1 MKKLG
6 FTIIGALWGMTMQ
19 AQQRPYEIDPS
30 FVPSLEFM
38 QKSWTG
44 EYDGLE
50 SNSRMIV
57 SLSRVLVLHT
67 DLTYTNE
74 VKGQIKNQSEEVLLR
89 YETGTYQYISDN
101 RMVTYSIEADSTLD
115 INILLKGEELSY
127 AVNHYK
133 EAGTEKTST
142 EEAQF
147 TYAASDDARQW
158 VLFDPQLM
166 SPIDP
171 RQKAVY
177 VMTGKEILPS
187 GVVVAPYAGK
197 PCSDASY
204 DLNGRMVANPQK
216 GISVTNK
223 KKGIYIKKGSKYIVR

>member
-1 MKKLG
+1 MNKFVLLLLS
-6 FTIIGALWGMTMQ
+6 TLSVMTMN
-19 AQQRPYEIDPS
+19 AQPRPFETDPS
-30 FVPSLEFM
+30 FVPTLEFM

-50 SNSRMIV
+50 PNSKMIL
-57 SLSRVLVLHT
+57 SLSRTLVLNA
-67 DLTYTNE
+67 DLTYKNE
-74 VKGQIKNQSEEVLLR
+74 VKGQIKDQSEEVLLR
-89 YETGTYQYISDN
+89 YETGTYQYSSDN

-115 INILLKGEELSY
+115 VNILLKGEKLTY

-133 EAGTEKTST
+133 EGGTEKTST
-142 EEAQF
+142 EKAQF
-147 TYAASDDARQW
+147 TSAASDDARLW
-158 VLFDPQLM
+158 VLFDQQLM

-187 GVVVAPYAGK
+187 GIVVTPYAGK

-204 DLNGRMVANPQK
+204 DLNGRMIANP
-216 GISVTNK
+216 T
-223 KKGIYIKKGSKYIVR
+223 KGIYIIHKKIVILK